1 MVEIHV
7 SVTVMQGLEKLTVI
21 AKLETDEEKEQNVII
36 QQTEDIPDSVVL
48 TRDSE
53 IPLTFSNF

>member
-1 MVEIHV
+1 M

-48 TRDSE
+48 TE
-53 IPLTFSNF
+53 ILKFL